1 MTDLEKVKHDIGSLR
16 QDFKNHQVITTQQQ
30 VITENKIDELGK
42 KVDRLV
48 TLLEGDPAD
57 PERGF
62 FKRMVAMEKFIEG
75 LKSTKSYLS
84 GNLAAA
90 VFIITAIGAIIS
102 FFISIYNLFKK

>member
-30 VITENKIDELGK
+30 ENTENKIDELGK

-90 VFIITAIGAIIS
+90 VFIITAIGAIVS